1 MDNKLIN
8 VLLIEDSTFATRH
21 TQKMLDDVKSARFAT
36 ELKCAARLS
45 EGLEYLVKGG
55 IDIILL
61 DLTLPDSNEL
71 ETYTKVHTQNPD
83 IPVVVISGIE
93 DETLAMQAVKQGA
106 QDYLVKGRLHSD
118 TLKRSI
124 LYALERKKTELQIQ
138 MLNRKLTGNLQKLET
153 ANKELEAFSYSVS
166 HDLHTPL
173 RAIDGFS
180 QILLDDHARHLSKEG
195 LRVLNVIKDNAKKM
209 GQLIDD
215 LLAFSRLGR
224 KKILKTM
231 TDMAKMVQDVQKELK
246 LEASSRQIRWNL
258 NRLPP
263 AYCDFAMIRQ
273 VYANLLSNA
282 VKFTKVQ
289 KKAVIGVGYQEKEK
303 EVVYYVKDNGV
314 GFDEKYKDILFN
326 VFQRLHSDTEFGG
339 TGVGLA
345 IVKRIIQKH
354 GGRVWAESKVNKGAT
369 FYFSLPAKG
378 DK

>member
-1 MDNKLIN
+1 MVNKLIN